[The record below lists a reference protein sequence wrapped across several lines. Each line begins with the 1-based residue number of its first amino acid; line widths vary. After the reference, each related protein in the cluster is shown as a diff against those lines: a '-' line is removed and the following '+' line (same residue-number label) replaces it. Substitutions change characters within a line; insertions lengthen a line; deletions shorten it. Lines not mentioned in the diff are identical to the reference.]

1 MEKIKRLRQ
10 LLLILFIVWE
20 GSLGLLS
27 VKAFAAETDADG
39 GGGVSLSDYD
49 FTAVEE
55 FLKNQGRQNG
65 WNLSFTEMIKKL
77 MNGDA
82 GDVAQMAAG
91 TIKNAMFSEIG
102 GNGDLLLQIMVLGLA
117 GAVFTNFSGVFTANQ
132 VSETG
137 FFVTYLLIFSYLAAS
152 FFASVTLTG
161 EAVGRIL
168 EFMKLLMPSYFLAV
182 AFSGGSASS
191 AVLYESM
198 FLAVSSVEWLFV
210 RVLLPLM
217 KIYLLLSL
225 AGHIAK
231 EDMLSKLT
239 DLIKSGV
246 TWSLKTVMGIVLGL
260 NLLQGMIMPYVD
272 AVKNSTMTKAMEA
285 IPGVGKGAG
294 MVAQLMLGSGILIK
308 NTMGAAAAVILMVI
322 TAVPIIKLVILA
334 LMYQCAAAAL
344 EPVCDKRI
352 ISCVTAAAEGH
363 KILVKLLVYSMV
375 LFVIAIAMVC
385 SATNAVYFSG

>member
-1 MEKIKRLRQ
+1 MKRLRQ